1 MKRAEKGF
9 SPLLPHSVVVF
20 VRVRKHFVAGGT
32 RQNAGL
38 LRIYPAKFAQN
49 GELSKQK
56 SPMTEN
62 SAMGHFVNSVVAN
75 DCTRLD
81 VGTQRW
87 VAETA
92 RLGAAFPTL
101 SEIRREGDQ

>member
-1 MKRAEKGF
+1 M
-9 SPLLPHSVVVF
+9 
-20 VRVRKHFVAGGT
+20 
-32 RQNAGL
+32 GL
-38 LRIYPAKFAQN
+38 
-49 GELSKQK
+49 
-56 SPMTEN
+56 
-62 SAMGHFVNSVVAN
+62 FVNSVVAN